1 MKKGKNI
8 PVESVL
14 NHNPF
19 QNLPPLKCKNSNQ
32 KLLAAAIKNKDV
44 VMCTGPAGCGKTHVA
59 LLQALLLLN
68 KEPDNYDKIVLIKS
82 VTTVKEEAIGF
93 IPGSVEE
100 KMDPYMFSFT
110 YLIDKIFNKKGKSK
124 DLIGSGLVEVM
135 PLAFIRGVN
144 IERAIIIIDE
154 AQNLTMDLFKT
165 TITRLGEGSKIIL
178 LGDIEQIDMDRKSN
192 SGFEKLCNL
201 FNESNIVKIVRFTDE
216 DCVRNPII
224 PEILKTLRE

>member
-1 MKKGKNI
+1 
-8 PVESVL
+8 
-14 NHNPF
+14 
-19 QNLPPLKCKNSNQ
+19 
-32 KLLAAAIKNKDV
+32 
-44 VMCTGPAGCGKTHVA
+44 
-59 LLQALLLLN
+59 
-68 KEPDNYDKIVLIKS
+68 
-82 VTTVKEEAIGF
+82 
-93 IPGSVEE
+93 
-100 KMDPYMFSFT
+100 
-110 YLIDKIFNKKGKSK
+110 
-124 DLIGSGLVEVM
+124 M

-178 LGDIEQIDMDRKSN
+178 LGDIEQIDMARKSN

-224 PEILKTLRE
+224 PEILKILRE